1 MITMN
6 CPQCNEPGCLVESS
20 PDGKTEKIKCQKC
33 GLNEVRDKQGRK
45 LLTEVL
51 PARTE
56 TICG

>member
-1 MITMN
+1 MN
-6 CPQCNEPGCLVESS
+6 CPQCNAPEVLVESS
-20 PDGKTEKIKCQKC
+20 PDGKTEKLKCQKC
-33 GLNEVRDKQGRK
+33 GLNEVRDKAGRK